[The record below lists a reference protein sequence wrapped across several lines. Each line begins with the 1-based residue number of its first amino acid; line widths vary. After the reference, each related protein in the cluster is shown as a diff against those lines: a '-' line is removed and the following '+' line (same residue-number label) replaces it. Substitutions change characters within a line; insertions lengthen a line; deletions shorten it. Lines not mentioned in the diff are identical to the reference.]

1 MDWNNIILFAILY
14 LIGCVCIYL
23 WQHRGDNEVDI
34 DLDKEDVSNKK
45 MSETNV
51 VNDFISSSKNF
62 LLVNQLFFTDNYFDF
77 NKFLDFVK
85 NVEEDNISNSDAI
98 QALSL
103 LNLLV
108 SVSSGLSNDFIHQY
122 FFSGRNVLDI
132 NEVKRKVIEEE
143 YSGTIADFYE
153 ILISL
158 VFHYKKFLIHM

>member
-1 MDWNNIILFAILY
+1 MNWNNVILFIIFY

-23 WQHRGDNEVDI
+23 WQHRGDDKVDI
-34 DLDKEDVSNKK
+34 DLDEEDVLNKK
-45 MSETNV
+45 ISETNIT
-51 VNDFISSSKNF
+51 NSFIDSSKNF

-85 NVEEDNISNSDAI
+85 KVEEDNISNSDAI

-122 FFSGRNVLDI
+122 FFSSRSVLDI
-132 NEVKRKVIEEE
+132 KEVKRKVIEEE